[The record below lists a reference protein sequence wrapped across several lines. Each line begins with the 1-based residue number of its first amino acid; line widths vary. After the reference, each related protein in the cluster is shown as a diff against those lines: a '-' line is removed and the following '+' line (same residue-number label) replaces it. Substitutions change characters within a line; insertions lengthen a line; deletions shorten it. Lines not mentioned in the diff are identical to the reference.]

1 MLKLNLSFSR
11 VDKWVRCPKAY
22 RYRYL
27 DRLKEPSTGA
37 LDFGKAVHAAL
48 EAYTLGRPLG
58 EFEEF
63 AANAGIRDH
72 RQIDE
77 LGALVTKAKRHIDGR
92 DVIGVERAFDVA
104 LGDSGP
110 AARLAL
116 VGFIDRI
123 DSLDSETVEVVDY
136 KTNQALMS
144 RKEADDS
151 LQMEVYNLAVR
162 QLYPWAKT
170 VKLTFHLLR
179 HDVLISVMKTA
190 EDAERTK
197 RFLLATGKRLLAL
210 HDGQDIATP
219 AELSTLCG
227 WCGYRSRCQA
237 YQAVLDG
244 GEPVAWADL
253 EEPEALASQRE
264 DIAARI
270 KILDGRK
277 RELDGAI
284 KQRLELEPDG
294 QWTAGGRTYR
304 LSTSTKRI
312 FPPMETAQA
321 ISERTGALL
330 GDVFDQ
336 YATFSTTKLGKLT
349 KEDKELREVLDC
361 LADKVPYQRL
371 VSSKVKSS

>member
-58 EFEEF
+58 ELEEF

-110 AARLAL
+110 AAR
-116 VGFIDRI
+116 
-123 DSLDSETVEVVDY
+123 
-136 KTNQALMS
+136 
-144 RKEADDS
+144 

-312 FPPMETAQA
+312 FPPMA
-321 ISERTGALL
+321 
-330 GDVFDQ
+330 
-336 YATFSTTKLGKLT
+336 TKLGKLT

-361 LADKVPYQRL
+361 LANRVPYQRL
-371 VSSKVKSS
+371 VSSKVKP